1 MSGVDIYG
9 RAGTGGSSGIS
20 ISELNTAL
28 ATKLSLDGS
37 LPMGGALDMGGSIIK
52 NLPVTAPTDNSQAIS
67 WAQDISLVVDA
78 VNAIALPLAG
88 GTMTGN
94 IAMGGK
100 SITGM
105 ADPIAPTDASTKQYV
120 DNNYVKK

>member
-20 ISELNTAL
+20 SSELNTAL

-52 NLPVTAPTDNSQAIS
+52 NLPVTVPTDNSQAIS

-94 IAMGGK
+94 IAMGE
-100 SITGM
+100 
-105 ADPIAPTDASTKQYV
+105 
-120 DNNYVKK
+120 NL

>member
-1 MSGVDIYG
+1 
-9 RAGTGGSSGIS
+9 
-20 ISELNTAL
+20 
-28 ATKLSLDGS
+28 
-37 LPMGGALDMGGSIIK
+37 MGGALDMGGSIIK
-52 NLPVTAPTDNSQAIS
+52 NLPVTVPTDNSQAIS

-100 SITGM
+100 SITGLLNPVN
-105 ADPIAPTDASTKQYV
+105 AQDTATRPIFYQLHYHSWW
-120 DNNYVKK
+120 NYDR

>member
-9 RAGTGGSSGIS
+9 RAGSGGSSGIS

-52 NLPVTAPTDNSQAIS
+52 NLPVTVPTAR
-67 WAQDISLVVDA
+67 
-78 VNAIALPLAG
+78 
-88 GTMTGN
+88 
-94 IAMGGK
+94 
-100 SITGM
+100 
-105 ADPIAPTDASTKQYV
+105 QYPGLRIFH
-120 DNNYVKK
+120 